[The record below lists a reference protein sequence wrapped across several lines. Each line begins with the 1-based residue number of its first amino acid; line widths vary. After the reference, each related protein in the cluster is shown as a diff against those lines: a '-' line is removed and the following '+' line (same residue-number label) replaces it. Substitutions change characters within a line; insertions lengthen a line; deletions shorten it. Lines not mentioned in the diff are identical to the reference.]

1 MPRPSPQTERV
12 VAVVDLLA
20 TYPGEDFTLAEL
32 ARRLGVSK
40 PTCYPMLATLTR
52 AGWLLRH
59 PTRKTYRL
67 GPALVPAGRA
77 AAAGAPVIDLARPR
91 MAALAEA
98 TGLTCMGLAP
108 SADDLVVVELVGPPA
123 LAGGAAG
130 TGGTGGAAGTGG
142 VGGAGGA
149 FGLRLGDTIP
159 PRPPFGAVLVAWHGD
174 EAAEAW
180 LQAGGATGE
189 RRRRY
194 EADLAAVRRRGYAVE
209 LREPIQERIAWL
221 ADQLRNAVA
230 DRGASGAT
238 ARIHDLVDQA
248 VGDLADEH
256 VLLTDIDPDRTYR
269 PSSINAPVFDPEGVV
284 ALVVCL
290 IDARSALPGREVAAL
305 GEHVRSM
312 TTDLTRALRGRM
324 PTPNPG

>member
-12 VAVVDLLA
+12 IAVVDLLA

-77 AAAGAPVIDLARPR
+77 AAAGTPVLDLARPR
-91 MAALAEA
+91 MASLAEA
-98 TGLTCMGLAP
+98 TGHTCMGLAP
-108 SADDLVVVELVGPPA
+108 SADELVVVELVRPP
-123 LAGGAAG
+123 GDVPGAAG
-130 TGGTGGAAGTGG
+130 A
-142 VGGAGGA
+142 A

-159 PRPPFGAVLVAWHGD
+159 PRPPFAAVLVAWHGSD
-174 EAAEAW
+174 AVEAW
-180 LQAGGATGE
+180 LGAGGATGE

-221 ADQLRNAVA
+221 ADQLRSAVA
-230 DRGASGAT
+230 DRGAA
-238 ARIHDLVDQA
+238 AHIHDLVDQA
-248 VGDLADEH
+248 AGDLADEH
-256 VLLTDIDPDRTYR
+256 VLLTDIVPDRTYR
-269 PSSINAPVFDPEGVV
+269 PSSINAPVFDPEGAV
-284 ALVVCL
+284 ALIVCL
-290 IDARSALPGREVAAL
+290 IDTRAALPGREVAAL

-312 TTDLTRALRGRM
+312 TADLTRALRGRM
-324 PTPNPG
+324 PSTEPG

>member
-1 MPRPSPQTERV
+1 MVALCEHMPRPSPQTDRV
-12 VAVVDLLA
+12 IAVVDLLA

-77 AAAGAPVIDLARPR
+77 AAAGAPVLDLARPR
-91 MAALAEA
+91 MASLAEA
-98 TGLTCMGLAP
+98 AGLTCMGLAP
-108 SADDLVVVELVGPPA
+108 SADELVVVELVGPA
-123 LAGGAAG
+123 SA
-130 TGGTGGAAGTGG
+130 
-142 VGGAGGA
+142 VGAGGA
-149 FGLRLGDTIP
+149 FGLRLGDSIP

-174 EAAEAW
+174 ETVEGW
-180 LQAGGATGE
+180 LRAGGAAGD

-194 EADLAAVRRRGYAVE
+194 EADLTAVRRRGYAVE

-221 ADQLRNAVA
+221 ADQLRSAVA
-230 DRGASGAT
+230 DRGAVAH
-238 ARIHDLVDQA
+238 IHDLVDQA

-269 PSSINAPVFDPEGVV
+269 PSSINAPVFDPEGAV
-284 ALVVCL
+284 ALIVCL
-290 IDARSALPGREVAAL
+290 IDARTAMPGRDIAAL
-305 GEHVRSM
+305 GEQVRSM
-312 TTDLTRALRGRM
+312 TTDLTRALRGRPPSPGGM
-324 PTPNPG
+324 PDAGRG

>member
-12 VAVVDLLA
+12 IAVVDLLA

-77 AAAGAPVIDLARPR
+77 AASGAPVLDLARPR
-91 MAALAEA
+91 MASLAEA
-98 TGLTCMGLAP
+98 SGVTCMALAP
-108 SADDLVVVELVGPPA
+108 SADDLVVVELVRPPSEAGP
-123 LAGGAAG
+123 
-130 TGGTGGAAGTGG
+130 GGT
-142 VGGAGGA
+142 
-149 FGLRLGDTIP
+149 FGLRLGDSIP
-159 PRPPFGAVLVAWHGD
+159 PRPPFGAVVVAWHGG

-180 LQAGGATGE
+180 LRAGGATGE

-194 EADLAAVRRRGYAVE
+194 EADLEAVRRRGYAVE

-221 ADQLRNAVA
+221 ADQLRSAVD
-230 DRGASGAT
+230 DRGAT
-238 ARIHDLVDQA
+238 VRVIHDLVDQA

-269 PSSINAPVFDPEGVV
+269 PSSINAPVFDPDGAV

-290 IDARSALPGREVAAL
+290 IDARSTLPGRDVAAL
-305 GEHVRSM
+305 GEEVRAM
-312 TTDLTRALRGRM
+312 TADLTRAVRGRL
-324 PTPNPG
+324 PSAV

>member
-12 VAVVDLLA
+12 IAVVDLLA
-20 TYPGEDFTLAEL
+20 AHPGEDFTLAEL

-77 AAAGAPVIDLARPR
+77 AAAGAPVLDLARPR

-98 TGLTCMGLAP
+98 SGLTCMGLAP
-108 SADDLVVVELVGPPA
+108 SADDLVVVELVGPPGP
-123 LAGGAAG
+123 AGP
-130 TGGTGGAAGTGG
+130 
-142 VGGAGGA
+142 GGA
-149 FGLRLGDTIP
+149 FGLRLGDSIP

-180 LQAGGATGE
+180 LHAGGATGD

-221 ADQLRNAVA
+221 ADQLRSAVA
-230 DRGASGAT
+230 DRGATDHGAT
-238 ARIHDLVDQA
+238 ARSIHDLVDQA

-269 PSSINAPVFDPEGVV
+269 PSSINAPVFDPEGAV
-284 ALVVCL
+284 ALIVCL
-290 IDARSALPGREVAAL
+290 IDARSALPGRDVAAL
-305 GEHVRSM
+305 GEDVRSM
-312 TTDLTRALRGRM
+312 TSEVTRALRGR
-324 PTPNPG
+324 PPVV

>member
-12 VAVVDLLA
+12 IAVVDLLA

-77 AAAGAPVIDLARPR
+77 AATGAPVLDLARPR
-91 MAALAEA
+91 MASLAESS
-98 TGLTCMGLAP
+98 GLTCMGLAP
-108 SADDLVVVELVGPPA
+108 SAEDLVVVELVRPPG
-123 LAGGAAG
+123 LAGGP
-130 TGGTGGAAGTGG
+130 
-142 VGGAGGA
+142 GGA

-174 EAAEAW
+174 EAVDAW
-180 LQAGGATGE
+180 LRAGGATGE

-221 ADQLRNAVA
+221 ADQLRSAVA
-230 DRGASGAT
+230 DRGAA
-238 ARIHDLVDQA
+238 AQIHDLVDQA

-269 PSSINAPVFDPEGVV
+269 PSSINAPVFDPEGAV

-290 IDARSALPGREVAAL
+290 IDARTTMPGRDVADV
-305 GEHVRSM
+305 GERVRSM
-312 TTDLTRALRGRM
+312 TAEITRSLRGRL
-324 PTPNPG
+324 PVV